1 MIIAKWVWEHDTNNK
16 KSHHHATVEFDIAPH
31 AIFQRTTNG
40 KMNEITLRA
49 VEKIHD
55 AALTKWQPMRH
66 FNSFIYASNTCYK
79 FMCFSFCP
87 LSRSQPAFFTSFA
100 VAKKALRFYFSFRY
114 YAKAVKQF
122 QFFFLTQFRNI
133 TVFSLRTEW
142 TLNTMT
148 FECELSIYILK
159 RRANEQQKRQIT
171 AIFHFLLKFTRF

>member
-66 FNSFIYASNTCYK
+66 FNSFIYSSNTCYK

-87 LSRSQPAFFTSFA
+87 LSRSQPALFTSFA
-100 VAKKALRFYFSFRY
+100 VAKKLSDSIFHSDTMQKLWSNFNFFSLHNF
-114 YAKAVKQF
+114 VIS
-122 QFFFLTQFRNI
+122 QFFHCVLN
-133 TVFSLRTEW
+133 EHW
-142 TLNTMT
+142 TRWLLNVN
-148 FECELSIYILK
+148 CRYI
-159 RRANEQQKRQIT
+159 
-171 AIFHFLLKFTRF
+171 F